1 VVYADQFRFEV
12 LLRGKH
18 SGLRL
23 GLPLKVL
30 VGTQEFCCF
39 GQGNI
44 YLHYLIPSFILPFF
58 YALKVGLNYNSDF
71 KISKNSVKIIVGYY
85 WSL

>member
-1 VVYADQFRFEV
+1 VKKSKLVDNLGFPCYKKLLWYAYQFRFEV

-23 GLPLKVL
+23 GLLLKVL
-30 VGTQEFCCF
+30 VGTQEFFCF

-44 YLHYLIPSFILPFF
+44 YLHYLIPSFILF
-58 YALKVGLNYNSDF
+58 SC
-71 KISKNSVKIIVGYY
+71 S
-85 WSL
+85 